1 MRNGLAVVS
10 AILLAPLLAALP
22 ASTSLA
28 QQPVTAIKATEVVP
42 GMHMLE
48 GADGFAGGNMT
59 LLSGDQHVVLI
70 DDGLES
76 VAELLLEKASEIAG
90 RDIDFVINTHVHGDH
105 VGSNAHFADNG
116 AVVVAHDN
124 IRKRLLDN
132 PESAGGEGGLPVLTF
147 SDAVTFHI
155 NGNEAYVFHLE
166 HAHTDG
172 DAAILFRN
180 LNVLVTGDLQFHK
193 LFPFIDLDN
202 GGNVE
207 GYIAAQ
213 RKLISMIDDETR
225 VVPGHGAITD
235 KAGIQSDLDM
245 LVDARKRVKALVD
258 AGQNEEQI
266 LAANPL
272 SDYHDDYN
280 WGFIT
285 TERMTRT
292 LIRSLSGSQQP

>member
-1 MRNGLAVVS
+1 MTTRLPILA
-10 AILLAPLLAALP
+10 ILLAALP
-22 ASTSLA
+22 ASVALA
-28 QQPVTAIKATEVVP
+28 QQPVSAIKATEVVP
-42 GMHMLE
+42 GIHMLE

-59 LLSGDQHVVLI
+59 LLSGDEHVVLI
-70 DDGLES
+70 DDGLG
-76 VAELLLEKASEIAG
+76 AMAGLLLEKTREIAG
-90 RDIDFVINTHVHGDH
+90 RNIDFVINTHVHGDH
-105 VGSNAHFADNG
+105 VGSNAHFAENG
-116 AVVVAHDN
+116 AVIVAHDN

-132 PESAGGEGGLPVLTF
+132 PEFAGGEGGLPVLTF

-172 DAAILFRN
+172 DAAILFKN
-180 LNVLVTGDLQFHK
+180 VNVLVAGDIQFHG
-193 LFPFIDLDN
+193 LFPFIDLAN
-202 GGNVE
+202 GGNVA

-213 RKLISMIDDETR
+213 REMLAMIDDETR

-235 KAGIQSDLDM
+235 KAGLRSDLDM
-245 LVDARKRVKALVD
+245 LVDAHARVKALVD

-272 SDYHDDYN
+272 SIYHDDYN

-292 LIRSLSGSQQP
+292 LIRSLNGDQQP

>member
-1 MRNGLAVVS
+1 MRTR
-10 AILLAPLLAALP
+10 LLILLAALP
-22 ASTSLA
+22 AGIALA
-28 QQPVTAIKATEVVP
+28 QQPVSAIKATEVVP

-59 LLSGDQHVVLI
+59 LLSGDEHVVLI

-132 PESAGGEGGLPVLTF
+132 PEFAGGEGGLPVLTF

-180 LNVLVTGDLQFHK
+180 VNVLVAGDIQFHG

-213 RKLISMIDDETR
+213 RKMLTMIDDETR
-225 VVPGHGAITD
+225 VVPGHGAITG
-235 KAGIQSDLDM
+235 KAGLQSDLDM
-245 LVDARKRVKALVD
+245 LVDARARVKALVD
-258 AGQNEEQI
+258 AGQTEEQI

-272 SDYHDDYN
+272 SVYHDDYN

-285 TERMTRT
+285 TERMTQT
-292 LIRSLSGSQQP
+292 LIRSLSGNQEP